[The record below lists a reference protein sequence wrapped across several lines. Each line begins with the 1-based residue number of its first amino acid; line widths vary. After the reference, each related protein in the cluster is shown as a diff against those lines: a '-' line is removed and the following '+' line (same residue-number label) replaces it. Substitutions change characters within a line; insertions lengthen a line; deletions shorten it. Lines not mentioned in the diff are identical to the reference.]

1 MQIFSV
7 YFCICLKDNQQ
18 KCKYFLH
25 DFRSSCIFRFY
36 FKNIFSIKINTKERC
51 LIVSS
56 STKYDIF
63 KNSILLDALKMTG
76 YNLYGQLIYDTRV
89 PKTVTE
95 DKLEILFY
103 KMRRILGKNDLVSK
117 SFFFK

>member
-1 MQIFSV
+1 
-7 YFCICLKDNQQ
+7 
-18 KCKYFLH
+18 
-25 DFRSSCIFRFY
+25 
-36 FKNIFSIKINTKERC
+36 
-51 LIVSS
+51 
-56 STKYDIF
+56 
-63 KNSILLDALKMTG
+63 MTG

-117 SFFFK
+117 NFFLNKKLTYSTLIVDLNT